1 MNFLNGIEE
10 KKEVPEI
17 KSDLWAMLPDRVDE
31 NLLSEIDNRIE
42 RMNANYNL
50 FVRRNRLL
58 SAIAILETELNEIQ
72 NEINRV

>member
-10 KKEVPEI
+10 KKEAPQI
-17 KSDLWAMLPDRVDE
+17 KSDLWAMLPDKVDE
-31 NLLSEIDNRIE
+31 KLLSEIDNRIE

-50 FVRRNRLL
+50 FVRRNRIL
-58 SAIAILETELNEIQ
+58 SEIAILETEVTEVQ

>member
-10 KKEVPEI
+10 KKETPKI
-17 KSDLWAMLPDRVDE
+17 KSDLWEMLPDKVDE

-58 SAIAILETELNEIQ
+58 SVIAILETELNEIQ